1 MPCRIN
7 LSRIFRA
14 NSGAN
19 ASRPCLSWAWPAF
32 CTKDP
37 KSLQTLETQ
46 ALSFSLESGSL
57 CLNPTSGIQTMPTTN
72 SRGGRYHEN
81 LLQIGESSMNAA
93 TASEIARLKTL
104 TITQIVRQ
112 FESLFGEKCRSRN
125 KRYLIRRIAW
135 RLQANAEGDLSER
148 ARARAAELA
157 LDSEVRV
164 TPPRETIQPRLVT
177 SDVQSRPALDQR
189 LPPPGSMLHRDYK
202 GRQIRVL
209 IVNNGFEYEG
219 QLYKSLT
226 AVANAI
232 TGSHVNGFQFF
243 GLGRRR

>member
-1 MPCRIN
+1 M
-7 LSRIFRA
+7 
-14 NSGAN
+14 
-19 ASRPCLSWAWPAF
+19 
-32 CTKDP
+32 
-37 KSLQTLETQ
+37 
-46 ALSFSLESGSL
+46 
-57 CLNPTSGIQTMPTTN
+57 
-72 SRGGRYHEN
+72 
-81 LLQIGESSMNAA
+81 IGESTMNAA

-148 ARARAAELA
+148 AKARAAELA

-164 TPPRETIQPRLVT
+164 TAPRESIQPRLVT

-243 GLGRRR
+243 RLGNNS

>member
-1 MPCRIN
+1 M
-7 LSRIFRA
+7 
-14 NSGAN
+14 
-19 ASRPCLSWAWPAF
+19 
-32 CTKDP
+32 
-37 KSLQTLETQ
+37 
-46 ALSFSLESGSL
+46 
-57 CLNPTSGIQTMPTTN
+57 
-72 SRGGRYHEN
+72 
-81 LLQIGESSMNAA
+81 IGESTMNAA
-93 TASEIARLKTL
+93 TASEIARLETM
-104 TITQIVRQ
+104 TITKVVER

-148 ARARAAELA
+148 AWARAAELA

-177 SDVQSRPALDQR
+177 SGVQSRLALDQR

-243 GLGRRR
+243 RLRSNG

>member
-1 MPCRIN
+1 
-7 LSRIFRA
+7 
-14 NSGAN
+14 
-19 ASRPCLSWAWPAF
+19 
-32 CTKDP
+32 
-37 KSLQTLETQ
+37 
-46 ALSFSLESGSL
+46 
-57 CLNPTSGIQTMPTTN
+57 
-72 SRGGRYHEN
+72 
-81 LLQIGESSMNAA
+81 MNAA
-93 TASEIARLKTL
+93 TASEIARLETM
-104 TITQIVRQ
+104 TITKVVER

-164 TPPRETIQPRLVT
+164 TPPREAIQPRLVT
-177 SDVQSRPALDQR
+177 ADVQSRPALDQR
-189 LPPPGSMLHRDYK
+189 LPPPGSMLHREYK

-219 QLYKSLT
+219 QLFKSLT

-232 TGSHVNGFQFF
+232 TGSHVNVSAGVTTT
-243 GLGRRR
+243 LVKLTSDDLSKSTTDPKWDTDNRSCKMRIEWLW